1 MKKLTRSLFIALLI
15 VITLVSCHHRYPAA
29 LVEADSLLYSNP
41 EMALVKLDSVSSCID
56 TTKTADIMYLHLLK
70 LMARDKLYLPLGNLD
85 SVQALQKYYEDND
98 KKQRAKVY
106 YMLGRV
112 FYNMHETT
120 QSFAY
125 FHKVID
131 ELENNQDV
139 RLKGLAYSQVGY
151 LMRDLGDL
159 KEAVNF
165 YRKAYSCFVLVKN
178 VKAMSIIQRDI
189 AILEMSMGQPKVA
202 FELLHEALN
211 NSKMQNDV
219 SLNNDVKLQL
229 ANYYLYETN
238 ELDSVWYYLSPSLKK
253 SGDLSQSAID
263 FVASDYYW
271 AMEKEDSTCYFLS
284 KIMQCGDVY
293 DKQEAFRRMML
304 ISSSHNDIDKGLE
317 CLDKY
322 IEYGDQIKKMKNK
335 EMRQNGLALFNY
347 VTQKE
352 KIEELKDR
360 NQYKTF
366 GLLSLTLIVLAVMFL
381 LYIYYQM
388 SVVRKLRIRNKIN
401 ELKLFS
407 LSSDAKNV
415 NRQIEIKKHL
425 SLNRY
430 IEEQKILA
438 DEDWKTLDFEVNQLY
453 HKFKEI
459 LNCGVKLSDF
469 EYKVCLLVKIGV
481 ETKNI
486 ALFTAHSKQAV
497 SMAKQRLF
505 CKLTKEKGRAEDFD
519 MLIANL

>member
-1 MKKLTRSLFIALLI
+1 MKKHTRSLFIALLI
-15 VITLVSCHHRYPAA
+15 VITLVSCHHRYPTA

-41 EMALVKLDSVSSCID
+41 EMAFVKLDSVSSCID

-131 ELENNQDV
+131 EFENNQDV

-165 YRKAYSCFVLVKN
+165 YRKAYSCFVLVKD

-189 AILEMSMGQPKVA
+189 AILEMSMEQPKVA

-317 CLDKY
+317 YLDKY
-322 IEYGDQIKKMKNK
+322 IEYGDQIKK
-335 EMRQNGLALFNY
+335 
-347 VTQKE
+347 
-352 KIEELKDR
+352 
-360 NQYKTF
+360 
-366 GLLSLTLIVLAVMFL
+366 
-381 LYIYYQM
+381 
-388 SVVRKLRIRNKIN
+388 
-401 ELKLFS
+401 
-407 LSSDAKNV
+407 
-415 NRQIEIKKHL
+415 
-425 SLNRY
+425 
-430 IEEQKILA
+430 
-438 DEDWKTLDFEVNQLY
+438 
-453 HKFKEI
+453 
-459 LNCGVKLSDF
+459 
-469 EYKVCLLVKIGV
+469 
-481 ETKNI
+481 
-486 ALFTAHSKQAV
+486 
-497 SMAKQRLF
+497 
-505 CKLTKEKGRAEDFD
+505 
-519 MLIANL
+519 